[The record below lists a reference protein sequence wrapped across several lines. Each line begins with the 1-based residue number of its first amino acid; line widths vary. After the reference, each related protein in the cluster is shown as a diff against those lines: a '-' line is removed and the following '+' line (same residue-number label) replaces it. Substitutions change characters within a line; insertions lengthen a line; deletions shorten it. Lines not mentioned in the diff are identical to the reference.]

1 MTDTWHDSTRVTLD
15 VFQGEPLARLAAQ
28 RLEEEGIPC
37 VVRPLGVGPG
47 GWGMAANLPHA
58 IHVRPSDADR
68 ARDVL
73 GMPPIGEDGEN
84 EVAQAQGRRWPT
96 GVLVVLVLIAAA
108 VLISAADRLFAAL
121 LR

>member
-28 RLEEEGIPC
+28 RLTEEGIPC
-37 VVRPLGVGPG
+37 MVRPLGVGPG

-58 IHVRPSDADR
+58 LHVRSSDEDR
-68 ARDVL
+68 ARGVL
-73 GMPPIGEDGEN
+73 GMPPTGEGGGDG
-84 EVAQAQGRRWPT
+84 VARTQARHWPT
-96 GVLVVLVLIAAA
+96 SVVVILVLIAAA